1 MSWLRGSAPTG
12 RPNSGPGLIH
22 ALGILPPSRIAGGRR
37 AGRSRDAVDFRKP
50 HPSEWRR
57 HPNQNMIWV
66 DDRDWPAFRASTVR
80 LLQVA
85 TTAGSRNPGTAA
97 SAQCFAAARTTSSA
111 FALGR
116 PCFVHLARR
125 CPRILDAVTIVR
137 PETVV
142 RWH

>member
-1 MSWLRGSAPTG
+1 
-12 RPNSGPGLIH
+12 
-22 ALGILPPSRIAGGRR
+22 
-37 AGRSRDAVDFRKP
+37 VDFRKS

-57 HPNQNMIWV
+57 HPNQNMIAV

-116 PCFVHLARR
+116 PCFVHLA
-125 CPRILDAVTIVR
+125 LSSLSS
-137 PETVV
+137 
-142 RWH
+142 HS